1 MTQTPAATKAIS
13 PDAGPHALSGVG
25 RWVAAVAVGSVL
37 SAALGI
43 VLSYV
48 AFLMALL
55 GLFFYL
61 LFGLIVG
68 ALTYRVAAP
77 ARPQPRWSLA
87 FGTVVIVLAGW
98 GTSLAW
104 EVHTFPHT
112 IANNAI
118 KEVPR
123 LPVGMGKGAFREKVV
138 ADARSYI
145 NREYPPGGAIGYF
158 RWMFTNGRFEKGV
171 FEGVKAEMSL
181 SQRGWTWLI
190 RVVLS
195 LLFMS
200 CGVASQT
207 LLLADR
213 SQTVPPL
220 SGRHILPKD

>member
-1 MTQTPAATKAIS
+1 VCLPCNQGS
-13 PDAGPHALSGVG
+13 PSS
-25 RWVAAVAVGSVL
+25 RNRS
-37 SAALGI
+37 
-43 VLSYV
+43 
-48 AFLMALL
+48 
-55 GLFFYL
+55 
-61 LFGLIVG
+61 
-68 ALTYRVAAP
+68 
-77 ARPQPRWSLA
+77 
-87 FGTVVIVLAGW
+87 
-98 GTSLAW
+98 
-104 EVHTFPHT
+104 T
-112 IANNAI
+112 IAFARSKSPTALKI
-118 KEVPR
+118 
-123 LPVGMGKGAFREKVV
+123 AV

-207 LLLADR
+207 LLLADH

-220 SGRHILPKD
+220 GGRPILRS